1 MHNSG
6 GRIGIFNCV
15 PSVIVVAQ
23 LLCLTLCDPKD
34 CSMLGLPVP
43 HHLPE
48 FVQVHVHWISD
59 AIQPSHPLP
68 PSSPFAFN
76 FSLYRITIKYT
87 VPFTGWASLV
97 AQLVKNLPAMQETG
111 VRLLGWED
119 LWSRKWQPM
128 DRGEFHGQRALAG
141 YSLWGRK
148 EVDTTEQQTCYR
160 METGDAQ
167 K

>member
-1 MHNSG
+1 M
-6 GRIGIFNCV
+6 
-15 PSVIVVAQ
+15 
-23 LLCLTLCDPKD
+23 
-34 CSMLGLPVP
+34 
-43 HHLPE
+43 
-48 FVQVHVHWISD
+48 
-59 AIQPSHPLP
+59 
-68 PSSPFAFN
+68 
-76 FSLYRITIKYT
+76 
-87 VPFTGWASLV
+87 
-97 AQLVKNLPAMQETG
+97 KNLPAMQETG

-141 YSLWGRK
+141 YSLRGRK